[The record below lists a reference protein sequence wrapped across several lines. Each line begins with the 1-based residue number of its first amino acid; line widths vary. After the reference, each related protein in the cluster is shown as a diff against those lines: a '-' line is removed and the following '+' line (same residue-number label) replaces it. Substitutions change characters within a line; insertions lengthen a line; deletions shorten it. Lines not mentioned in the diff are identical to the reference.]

1 MPLSGIPRL
10 ASRRAAEGRRVEEGE
25 GMKFDLAK
33 FSLMVN
39 MLAPVVLLTV
49 PKGDKIAP
57 LSTSITAGIIAAEQ
71 IKGATGAEKKAH
83 VLELV
88 AAGVATANATGKV
101 KLDQDEAVAVAGV
114 VIDRVIGSVHA
125 VEGGT
130 VTKPAA

>member
-1 MPLSGIPRL
+1 
-10 ASRRAAEGRRVEEGE
+10 
-25 GMKFDLAK
+25 MKFDLGK
-33 FSLMVN
+33 FAAMVN
-39 MLAPVVLLTV
+39 MLAPVVLMMV
-49 PKGDKIAP
+49 PKGEKVAP
-57 LSTSITAGIIAAEQ
+57 YVGSITAGIVAAQQIA
-71 IKGATGAEKKAH
+71 GATGAEKKAH

>member
-1 MPLSGIPRL
+1 MKKFNLGKF
-10 ASRRAAEGRRVEEGE
+10 AA
-25 GMKFDLAK
+25 
-33 FSLMVN
+33 MVN
-39 MLAPVVLLTV
+39 MLAPVVLMMV
-49 PKGDKIAP
+49 PKGEKVAP
-57 LSTSITAGIIAAEQ
+57 YVGSITAGIVAAQQ

-83 VLELV
+83 VLDLV